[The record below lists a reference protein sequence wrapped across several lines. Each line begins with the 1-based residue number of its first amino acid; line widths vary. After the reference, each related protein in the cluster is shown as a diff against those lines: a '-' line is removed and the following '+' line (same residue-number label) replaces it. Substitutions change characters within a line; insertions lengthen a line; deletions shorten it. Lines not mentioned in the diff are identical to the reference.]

1 VHITKDHTQTKKHT
15 LVQQTNTY
23 SKNVHPQKCAHEK
36 DTKYNK
42 KTQDTPKPDNEKVQ
56 VHVKQQTA
64 AQKPAH
70 TLAIER
76 DTA

>member
-1 VHITKDHTQTKKHT
+1 MYIHK
-15 LVQQTNTY
+15 
-23 SKNVHPQKCAHEK
+23 KCAHEK